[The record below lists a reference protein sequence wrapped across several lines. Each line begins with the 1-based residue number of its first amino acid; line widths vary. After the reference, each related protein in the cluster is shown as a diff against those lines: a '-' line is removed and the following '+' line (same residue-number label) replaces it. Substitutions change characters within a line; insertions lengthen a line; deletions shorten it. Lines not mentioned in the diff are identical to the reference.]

1 MEGRKVKKAQL
12 YIQLSR
18 HKDCGHV
25 FHSRCTYSTSNEC
38 MYRSGHHLVHLITTH
53 FEVETSSG
61 DYCKW
66 PSDISAIRSSLSCL
80 RYLRVTWSHS
90 RSGKPLGVEFTLCH
104 CIWVKSITAICQL
117 PYTHSYLQKRG
128 GEADVINVPQTK
140 TIFSKALLVKST
152 LHHMVISA
160 FDSSADKAHTTKSLP
175 QQSPT
180 VLYVTPLSLS
190 CLSCLSALSLLITA
204 EMPQNIYKQE
214 TFLDRGKENVEPSPT
229 HWQTA
234 AVVGPQVQK
243 QSCLPLTSCLM
254 SFSVCL
260 KVESTKH
267 QFTVCNVQKISR
279 EQL

>member
-1 MEGRKVKKAQL
+1 MH
-12 YIQLSR
+12 IQ
-18 HKDCGHV
+18 
-25 FHSRCTYSTSNEC
+25 YSTSNVC
-38 MYRSGHHLVHLITTH
+38 IYKSGHHLVHLITTH

-66 PSDISAIRSSLSCL
+66 PSDISAIWSPLSCL
-80 RYLRVTWSHS
+80 RCLRVTWSHS
-90 RSGKPLGVEFTLCH
+90 LSGKPLGVEFTLCH
-104 CIWVKSITAICQL
+104 CLWVKSITAICQL
-117 PYTHSYLQKRG
+117 PYTHSYLQKHG
-128 GEADVINVPQTK
+128 GEADFINVPHTK
-140 TIFSKALLVKST
+140 TIFSKALLIKST
-152 LHHMVISA
+152 LHDMVIRQSE

-180 VLYVTPLSLS
+180 VLYVIPLSLS

-214 TFLDRGKENVEPSPT
+214 TFLDGVKENLEPSLT

-234 AVVGPQVQK
+234 AVVGPQVEK

-267 QFTVCNVQKISR
+267 QHPLCEMSR
-279 EQL
+279 RFQESSCKLLKR